1 MRTFLLLLCCC
12 CCCANLLGAAPLQT
26 AALLTAG
33 KEPVRIVCIGD
44 SITGVYY
51 HSGSRRAYPE
61 MLQLAL
67 RQLYPQAQLTVHNA
81 GSSGD
86 TTTGALKRLER
97 DVLAHKPQLV
107 TIMFGMNDLVKTPVD
122 VFKNNLREMITRCRT
137 SGAEVVLCTQNTVV
151 ETPQRPCARL
161 AEFTQSIR
169 DVAKAESLVVADC
182 SAAFEAVHAADASEW
197 NLLLSDTIHPNMAG
211 HKLFAETLTQAITG
225 RTVSL
230 QKIGPPAPA
239 LPHTF
244 AKLKAGQPIQVLAMP
259 PYDALITPALQRLYP
274 GAVVKIT
281 PWPIAGQTLEQIEVA
296 ARKVR
301 SLAQDLVIIAV
312 PADLPLLDQQQFHH
326 DYSWIMNSSLS
337 FGPQQW
343 DVVAALPSA
352 AKPALSENERRH
364 EAFAQRLIE
373 AQDLSMITR
382 RAGDTSP
389 LLEILTTWLIQHQ
402 P

>member
-1 MRTFLLLLCCC
+1 MRIFILLLC
-12 CCCANLLGAAPLQT
+12 CCCANLLGAEPLQI
-26 AALLTAG
+26 AQRLAAG

-67 RQLYPQAQLTVHNA
+67 RQLYPQAQLSVHNA
-81 GSSGD
+81 GRSGD
-86 TTTGALKRLER
+86 TTTGGLQRLER

-122 VFKNNLREMITRCRT
+122 VFKKNLLEMIARCRQ
-137 SGAEVVLCTQNTVV
+137 SGAEVVLCTQNSVV
-151 ETPQRPCARL
+151 ETAQRPSARL
-161 AEFTQSIR
+161 AEFTQVIR
-169 DVAKAESLVVADC
+169 EVAKEQSLVVADC
-182 SAAFEAVHAADASEW
+182 HAAFEAVHAADASAW
-197 NLLLSDTIHPNMAG
+197 DMLLSDAIHPNMAG
-211 HKLFAETLTQAITG
+211 HKLFAETLAQAITG
-225 RTVSL
+225 KTISL
-230 QKIGPPAPA
+230 REIGPPTPA

-259 PYDALITPALQRLYP
+259 PYDTLITPALQRLYP
-274 GAVVKIT
+274 KAVIKVT
-281 PWPIAGQTLEQIEVA
+281 PWPAAGQTLTQLEVA

-301 SLAQDLVIIAV
+301 SMAQDLVLIAV
-312 PADLPLLDQQQFHH
+312 PAELPLQDPQKFHH
-326 DYSWIMNSSLS
+326 DYSWIMNNSLS

-343 DVVAALPSA
+343 DVMVALPSA
-352 AKPALSENERRH
+352 AKPALSQEERRH

-373 AQDLSMITR
+373 AQDLSMLTR
-382 RAGDTSP
+382 RAGDDSP
-389 LLEILTTWLIQHQ
+389 LLEILSTWLAQHQ